1 MQVKKQQLERNMEQL
16 TGSKLG
22 KEYDKT
28 VYCHPAYST
37 YMQSTSCEMVF
48 WMNHKL
54 GSKLLGEIPTT
65 SDMQTIHSNGRRQ
78 RRTIEPLDEDKEESK
93 KADLKLYSQKTNIM
107 ASGPITSWQLK
118 GKRWKK

>member
-16 TGSKLG
+16 TGSKLR

-54 GSKLLGEIPTT
+54 VSKLLGEIPTT

-118 GKRWKK
+118 GKMWKK